1 MFGVLG
7 VYNFGQSIKMFVKKR
22 NKMYVCLFV
31 CLFVLAPSKTSFLC
45 GDLYIRYLVNLT
57 ILNGVD
63 LESSFCLNIGGSFE
77 QQQSLLVHRSSHR

>member
-1 MFGVLG
+1 MFK
-7 VYNFGQSIKMFVKKR
+7 NGQSIKIFEKKM

-31 CLFVLAPSKTSFLC
+31 WRS
-45 GDLYIRYLVNLT
+45 YIQYLVNLT